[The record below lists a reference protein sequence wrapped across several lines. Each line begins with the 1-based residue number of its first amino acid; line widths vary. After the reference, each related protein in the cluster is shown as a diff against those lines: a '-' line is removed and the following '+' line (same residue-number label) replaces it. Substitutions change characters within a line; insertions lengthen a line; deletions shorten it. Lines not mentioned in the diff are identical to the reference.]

1 MMTDTPDGERDDEPA
16 GPYLEAGEL
25 YWRAGWQPL
34 PITGKTLP
42 PAGYTGEHGRLV
54 DLHQLTDW
62 MVNRP
67 NDNIGLRLNGVVGID
82 VDAYVKNGVPK
93 HGDVTLALAEEKWG
107 PLPPTWRSTSRDA
120 SNPSGIRFYRVP
132 PGDIRLEHI
141 IQLPDENG
149 ELFGDIEVI
158 KFRHRFAVVWP
169 SVHPDTGAQYRWY
182 TPDEIR
188 ATLGLIPDPD
198 TLPWL
203 PERWIEGLT
212 VTPTEYGTRDYTPAN
227 PQYAPPTDWHPKVTA
242 AYETGAQAAHGAVG
256 SRHDNTLAV
265 TMTLARFE
273 SLGLPGATTAI
284 DQLRDTYTAAVTDR
298 DGARDYDQMIAG
310 ARDKVARTPSI
321 HDLLLDGVPVPRPF
335 DEGDTVV
342 AADTPTVEAPALTS
356 TWAPV
361 DLATVIGQP
370 PPKPV
375 YLRRTDGGAYLYPG
389 RDHILYGPSE
399 SGKSWIAFVGAAQ
412 ALENPDDR
420 VLIIDFEDD
429 ARSVVER
436 LESLGVPLDTILN
449 PDRFKYSN
457 PHEAV
462 SHKDKLTLGSID
474 LEYLVQWQPTF
485 VVLDGVTEGMMLEGL
500 KPLDADDVARWYSL
514 VSRRFR
520 AAGAC
525 VVMIDHT
532 AKGLSDGQP
541 TEFGSQH
548 KRSGIS
554 GASYFVDPVHRP
566 GRALGSDPVEG
577 LLRLRLSKDRGGWLR
592 GKYRGESP
600 VVADIDITAYPD
612 GGVTYRINDPDG
624 NGPNG
629 ADKLA
634 EEIAE
639 FLWLMGGKPDQ
650 PGQSRSA
657 IAEGLGRAR
666 GDNGIGKKLTSMVR
680 QGLLTSTPGPRNS
693 NVHRLTLAGV
703 ATFGAVLENTK
714 KEAS

>member
-1 MMTDTPDGERDDEPA
+1 MTDTGDSHDEPA
-16 GPYLEAGEL
+16 GPYLAAAET
-25 YWRAGWQPL
+25 YWRGGWQPL
-34 PITGKTLP
+34 PVAGKSLP
-42 PAGYTGEHGRLV
+42 PAGYTGENGRPI

-62 MVNRP
+62 VINNP
-67 NDNIGLRLNGVVGID
+67 NQNLGVRLNGIVGID
-82 VDAYVKNGVPK
+82 VDAYEKNGTTK
-93 HGDVTLALAEEKWG
+93 RGDITLALAEDRWG

-132 PGDIRLEHI
+132 PGDIHI
-141 IQLPDENG
+141 NTVIQLPDENG
-149 ELFGDIEVI
+149 EIHGDIEI
-158 KFRHRFAVVWP
+158 IQYRHRFAVVWP
-169 SVHPDTGAQYRWY
+169 SIHPDTGAQYRWY

-188 ATLGLIPDPD
+188 AVHIPDPE

-203 PERWIEGLT
+203 PVAWLEGLT
-212 VTPTEYGTRDYTPAN
+212 VTPTDYGTRDYTPAN
-227 PQYAPPTDWHPKVTA
+227 PQYAPRSDWHPKVATVYEDGVRA
-242 AYETGAQAAHGAVG
+242 AQGAVG

-273 SLGLPGATTAI
+273 SLGLTGATTAV
-284 DQLRDTYTAAVTDR
+284 DQLRDTYVAAVTDR
-298 DGARDYDQMIAG
+298 DGARDYDQMITG

-335 DEGDTVV
+335 DTGDTVV
-342 AADTPTVEAPALTS
+342 ATDPTPTVEAPPLTS
-356 TWAPV
+356 TWAPI

-370 PPKPV
+370 PPQPT
-375 YLRRTDGGAYLYPG
+375 YLRRAGGGAYLYPG

-399 SGKSWIAFVGAAQ
+399 SGKSWIAFIGAAQ

-436 LESLGVPLDTILN
+436 LESLGVPIDTILD
-449 PDRFKYSN
+449 PERLKYAN

-474 LEYLVQWQPTF
+474 LEYLVQWAPTF

-520 AAGAC
+520 AVGAC

-592 GKYRGESP
+592 GRYRGDSP

-624 NGPNG
+624 DGPNG
-629 ADKLA
+629 VDKLA

-657 IAEGLGRAR
+657 IAEGLGRVR
-666 GDNGIGKKLTSMVR
+666 GDNAIGKKLTSMVR
-680 QGLLTSTPGPRNS
+680 QGVLASTPGARNS
-693 NVHRLTLAGV
+693 NLHRLTLAGV
-703 ATFGAVLENTK
+703 TTFGAVLKTSERET
-714 KEAS
+714 S

>member
-1 MMTDTPDGERDDEPA
+1 MADTGDTPDDEPA
-16 GPYLEAGEL
+16 GPYLAAAEN
-25 YWRAGWQPL
+25 YWRTGWWPL
-34 PITGKTLP
+34 PITGKAIP
-42 PAGYTGEHGRLV
+42 PAGYTGAEGRQV

-62 MVNRP
+62 MINRP
-67 NDNIGLRLNGVVGID
+67 NDNLGLRLNGVIGID
-82 VDAYVKNGVPK
+82 VDAYEKNGTMK
-93 HGDVTLALAEEKWG
+93 RGDETLAVAETMWG

-132 PGDIRLEHI
+132 PGDIHLEHI
-141 IQLPDENG
+141 VQLPNEDG
-149 ELFGDIEVI
+149 ELIGDIEI
-158 KFRHRFAVVWP
+158 IQFRHRFAVVWP

-203 PERWIEGLT
+203 PAPWLEALT
-212 VTPTEYGTRDYTPAN
+212 VTPTDYGARDYTPAN
-227 PQYAPPTDWHPKVTA
+227 PQYAPATDWHPKVTCTFQEGVRA
-242 AYETGAQAAHGAVG
+242 AQGAVG
-256 SRHDNTLAV
+256 SRHDNTLTV

-273 SLGLPGATTAI
+273 SLGLTGATTAI
-284 DQLRDTYTAAVTDR
+284 DQLRDTYAASITDR
-298 DGARDYDQMIAG
+298 DGARDYDQMISG

-321 HDLLLDGVPVPRPF
+321 HDFELEIGRAPAPF
-335 DEGDTVV
+335 DGGDTVV
-342 AADTPTVEAPALTS
+342 ATDTPTPEAPPLTS

-370 PPKPV
+370 PPQPT
-375 YLRRTDGGAYLYPG
+375 YLRREDGGAYLYPA

-436 LESLGVPLDTILN
+436 LESLGVPINTILN
-449 PDRFKYSN
+449 PDRFKYAN

-474 LEYLVQWQPTF
+474 LEYLVGWAPTF

-520 AAGAC
+520 TVGAC

-566 GRALGSDPVEG
+566 GRALGSEPVEG

-624 NGPNG
+624 AGQG
-629 ADKLA
+629 GVDRLA

-639 FLWLMGGKPDQ
+639 YLWLMGGQ
-650 PGQSRSA
+650 PNQGGQSRSA
-657 IAEGLGRAR
+657 ISEGLGRAR
-666 GDNGIGKKLTSMVR
+666 GDNAVGKKLTSLVR
-680 QGLLTSTPGPRNS
+680 QGLLATVPGPRNS
-693 NVHRLTLAGV
+693 NLHRLTLAGV
-703 ATFGAVLENTK
+703 TTFGGSFEALE